1 MNMPFPTIGD
11 EAGEKGADL
20 ADWLQLAADMTA
32 AAEALAGTA
41 SADRSSGPQIVGLA
55 LLARSIGHMRTVPL
69 LIKAERIVEART
81 ITRNLF
87 ENMFLA
93 VALSEDGAGTLKKL
107 EADHHA
113 SRSKRGKLIAE
124 NTSSFSPEK
133 ITQVRAHLD
142 QLEKGKMLT
151 PKHVAES
158 TSVSEAYLVYAQLSG
173 DSAHP
178 SLDALERHVVKD
190 DAGRLVELALEPVGD
205 PDEPQDTV
213 EWACVALLGTLV
225 AIRDLTGATGA
236 SPQIDAVC
244 GSYLHLQKP
253 GHSLSDTP

>member
-1 MNMPFPTIGD
+1 MNMPFPTISD
-11 EAGEKGADL
+11 AAREKGVDL

-41 SADRSSGPQIVGLA
+41 SADRSSRPQIVGLA
-55 LLARSIGHMRTVPL
+55 LLARPIGHMRAVSL
-69 LIKAERIVEART
+69 LIKAGRIVEART
-81 ITRNLF
+81 IARNLF

-93 VALSEDGAGTLKKL
+93 VALNEDGAGTLKKL

-113 SRSKRGKLIAE
+113 SRSKRGKLISE
-124 NTSSFSPEK
+124 NTSSFSPAQ

-142 QLEKGKMLT
+142 QWVKGKMLT
-151 PKHVAES
+151 PKHVAEN
-158 TSVSEAYLVYAQLSG
+158 TSVSQAYLFYAQLSG

-190 DAGRLVELALEPVGD
+190 DSGRLLELALEPVGD

-213 EWACVALLGTLV
+213 GWACMALLGTLV
-225 AIRDLTGATGA
+225 AIRDLTSATEM
-236 SPQIDAVC
+236 SSQIDAV
-244 GSYLHLQKP
+244 SSAYLQKLGRLP
-253 GHSLSDTP
+253 GDTP

>member
-1 MNMPFPTIGD
+1 MNMPFPTISD

-41 SADRSSGPQIVGLA
+41 SADRSSRPQIVGLA
-55 LLARSIGHMRTVPL
+55 LLARSIGHMRAVPL

-93 VALSEDGAGTLKKL
+93 VALSEDGAGTFKKL
-107 EADHHA
+107 EADHDA

-124 NTSSFSPEK
+124 NTSSFSPAQ
-133 ITQVRAHLD
+133 ITQVRARLE
-142 QLEKGKMLT
+142 QLSKGKMLT
-151 PKHVAES
+151 PKNLAEN
-158 TSVSEAYLVYAQLSG
+158 TSVSQAYLVYAQLSG

-190 DAGRLVELALEPVGD
+190 DSGRLVELALEPVGD

-213 EWACVALLGTLV
+213 GWACVALLGTLV
-225 AIRDLTGATGA
+225 ATRDLTSATEV
-236 SPQIDAVC
+236 SSQIDAV
-244 GSYLHLQKP
+244 SRAYLHLQKL
-253 GHSLSDTP
+253 GRSRSDTP